1 MPTAIVS
8 GRVDTAVRDRAN
20 AYIHAAGLTAGDVV
34 KRVWENIAR
43 TGEVPTA
50 QQAADELESDD
61 PFERFMAFRKTLP
74 DVDLPEWFV
83 NGSPEDLKN
92 YLAEER
98 LKDYE
103 GL

>member
-8 GRVDTAVRDRAN
+8 GRVDAAVRDRAN

-34 KRVWENIAR
+34 KRVWESIAR
-43 TGEVPTA
+43 TGEVPAA
-50 QQAADELESDD
+50 QQAADEPDPDD

-74 DVDLPEWFV
+74 DIDLPEWFI

>member
-8 GRVDTAVRDRAN
+8 GRVDAAVRDRAN

-43 TGEVPTA
+43 TGEVPPV
-50 QQAADELESDD
+50 QQATGEQESDD
-61 PFERFMAFRKTLP
+61 PFERFMAFRETLP
-74 DVDLPEWFV
+74 DVDLPDWFI

>member
-43 TGEVPTA
+43 TGEVPA
-50 QQAADELESDD
+50 VQQAAAEQESDD
-61 PFERFMAFRKTLP
+61 PFERFMAFCDSLP
-74 DVDLPEWFV
+74 KPKDDWLATMTDEQMKDLI
-83 NGSPEDLKN
+83 
-92 YLAEER
+92 AEHLLE
-98 LKDYE
+98 KYA
-103 GL
+103 

>member
-8 GRVDTAVRDRAN
+8 GRVDAVVRDRAN

-43 TGEVPTA
+43 TGELPARQEVA
-50 QQAADELESDD
+50 EQESDD
-61 PFERFMAFRKTLP
+61 PFERFMAFRKTLL
-74 DVDLPEWFV
+74 DTDLPEWFI

>member
-8 GRVDTAVRDRAN
+8 GRVDTTVRDRAN

-34 KRVWENIAR
+34 RRVWENIAR
-43 TGEVPTA
+43 TGEVPAQQEVTA
-50 QQAADELESDD
+50 QESDD